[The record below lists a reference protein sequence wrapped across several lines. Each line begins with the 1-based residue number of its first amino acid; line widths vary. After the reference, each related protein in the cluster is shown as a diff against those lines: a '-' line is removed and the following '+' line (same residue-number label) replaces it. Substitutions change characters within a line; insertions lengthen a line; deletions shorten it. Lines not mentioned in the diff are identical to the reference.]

1 MTSEERVFALCR
13 SDAWEEVM
21 GCVGRNPALA
31 TKLMTMQ
38 NNITTTILH
47 QAITSKSD
55 AKVRARTILYVIQVA
70 PHAASL
76 KNGYGSLPLH
86 VLMQRNVKMNSST
99 KERLIHSLVNAY
111 PEALVKQGGVGKRTP
126 LHIAFTDYISPQLA
140 RSMIELG
147 PSATFMKDKKGFL
160 PIHVA
165 CSRHCSPEKLEML
178 LEVYPSSLYETTNDG
193 QTPLALAISTATKSH
208 PNFRLIEKVQRE
220 EAYYSPT
227 TSESIIPATVSA
239 TPTSHHHHRGGCK
252 IQLTS
257 YSTST
262 GSEED
267 NDLPSMILDHHG
279 HDAPSLQHESD
290 KRRRSKR
297 RKVEEF
303 AAANLLLD
311 FHRTVNCDSPQS
323 VAQV

>member
-1 MTSEERVFALCR
+1 MTSEESVFALCR
-13 SDAWEEVM
+13 SDAWEEVLR
-21 GCVGRNPALA
+21 CVRRNPTVA
-31 TKLMTMQ
+31 TKLMVMQ
-38 NNITTTILH
+38 NNITTTVLH

-55 AKVRARTILYVIQVA
+55 ANVRARTILYIIQVA
-70 PHAASL
+70 PSAASM

-99 KERLIHSLVNAY
+99 KERLIHALVNAY
-111 PEALVKQGGVGKRTP
+111 TQALVEQGGVGKRTP

-178 LEVYPSSLYETTNDG
+178 LDINPSSLYETTNDG

-208 PNFRLIEKVQRE
+208 PNFRLIEKLQRE
-220 EAYYSPT
+220 EACNSPT
-227 TSESIIPATVSA
+227 SSQTIIASTIGV
-239 TPTSHHHHRGGCK
+239 TTTNNFHRGRK
-252 IQLTS
+252 IQISLHSTTTS
-257 YSTST
+257 SKEAKNS
-262 GSEED
+262 
-267 NDLPSMILDHHG
+267 PSAVLDYHDHHPPVHQFSRCG
-279 HDAPSLQHESD
+279 
-290 KRRRSKR
+290 RSKR
-297 RKVEEF
+297 RKVEEVV
-303 AAANLLLD
+303 AANLLLD